1 MASPDQFG
9 RYNRR
14 RYVMLIV
21 VIFIIVMSFFA
32 GKWYGRQRRTYIQEP
47 VPSGTTPPAKNG
59 EDRAGVPPDS
69 LPPQ

>member
-1 MASPDQFG
+1 
-9 RYNRR
+9 
-14 RYVMLIV
+14 MLIV

>member
-1 MASPDQFG
+1 MAGPDQFG

-21 VIFIIVMSFFA
+21 VIFVIVMSFFA
-32 GKWYGRQRRTYIQEP
+32 GKWYGDRRRSKVPEP
-47 VPSGTTPPAKNG
+47 VSPAATSPAPNG

-69 LPPQ
+69 LSH